1 MDRRYSDSEF
11 LLPAFNETESYSVED
26 IWFVVDTSASVED
39 EALEV
44 VYAELKSAVM
54 QFTSFK
60 AMLSF
65 FDLQVTEPVEFDDVD
80 SLMDIKPVGG
90 GGTDFD
96 SIFEYMADNMD
107 EKLPRAVIILTDG
120 YAEWPAEEMSQGV
133 PVLWIIVD
141 SNRICPWG
149 LTVQIEGE

>member
-1 MDRRYSDSEF
+1 
-11 LLPAFNETESYSVED
+11 
-26 IWFVVDTSASVED
+26 
-39 EALEV
+39 
-44 VYAELKSAVM
+44 
-54 QFTSFK
+54 
-60 AMLSF
+60 
-65 FDLQVTEPVEFDDVD
+65 
-80 SLMDIKPVGG
+80 
-90 GGTDFD
+90 
-96 SIFEYMADNMD
+96 MD